1 MEDPL
6 FEPWSVQE
14 LTPPEAE
21 RPNQGQGAVELLRTA
36 GTAGLQAV
44 SQRLRLARHET
55 SLEDLLDAPPHLLR
69 FELKPWSGPWAS
81 SGSRAPAMLEIGL
94 GPSDEVVAA
103 WYWLDRPS
111 EAPDETA
118 TVATVGLTSS
128 WIERIILDFVG
139 KALARR

>member
-1 MEDPL
+1 
-6 FEPWSVQE
+6 
-14 LTPPEAE
+14 
-21 RPNQGQGAVELLRTA
+21 
-36 GTAGLQAV
+36 
-44 SQRLRLARHET
+44 
-55 SLEDLLDAPPHLLR
+55 
-69 FELKPWSGPWAS
+69 
-81 SGSRAPAMLEIGL
+81 MLEIGL